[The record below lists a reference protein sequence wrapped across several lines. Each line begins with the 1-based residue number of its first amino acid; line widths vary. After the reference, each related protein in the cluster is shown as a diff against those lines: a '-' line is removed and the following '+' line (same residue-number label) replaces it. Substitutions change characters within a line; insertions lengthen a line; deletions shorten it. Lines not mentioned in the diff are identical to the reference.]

1 MGRGR
6 RDKIFLNREQRQRL
20 DAIAH
25 NGHAPAKKILH
36 AQILLMS
43 DEGEEASQKW
53 TDAEIASVLNL
64 HRNTIGRVRKRF
76 LEKGETPAL
85 ERQRR
90 AKPPVDPIV
99 DGETE
104 AQIVALCCSEPPD
117 GSADWSI
124 RLLTSELKRRT
135 IVTEISRET
144 VRRTLKKTDYA
155 LGKRNA
161 FVSQSGT

>member
-6 RDKIFLNREQRQRL
+6 RDKIFLSREQRQRL

-25 NGHAPAKKILH
+25 NGYASAKKILH
-36 AQILLMS
+36 AQILLMC
-43 DEGEEASQKW
+43 DEGEQARQKW
-53 TDAEIASVLNL
+53 TDPEIASILNL
-64 HRNTIGRVRKRF
+64 HRNTVGRVRKRF
-76 LEKGETPAL
+76 LEKGEAPAL
-85 ERQRR
+85 ERQPR

-104 AQIVALCCSEPPD
+104 AQIVALCCSDPPD

-144 VRRTLKKTDYA
+144 VRRTLKKTDCD
-155 LGKRNA
+155 LGKSNA
-161 FVSQSGT
+161 FVSRSET